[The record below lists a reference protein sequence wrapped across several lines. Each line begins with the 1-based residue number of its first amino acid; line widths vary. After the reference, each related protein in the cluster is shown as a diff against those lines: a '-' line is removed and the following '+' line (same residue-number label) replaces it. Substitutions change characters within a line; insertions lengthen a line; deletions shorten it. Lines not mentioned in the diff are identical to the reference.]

1 VRNGLELYD
10 EAAQSIPSVK
20 EATIGTLT
28 ASRSSSTAFGA
39 ITVVITLLGWSS
51 VPLFLRHFADHI
63 DFWTSNG
70 WRYGFSAL
78 VWLPVLIA
86 ISMRSRLPKGLW
98 KAALV
103 PSIVNAAGQI
113 LFTWAHYRIDPGL
126 LTFGLRSQL
135 IFVAIGAWL
144 MFPRER
150 AIIRTPGYL
159 IGAGLLIS
167 GTIGVMLLNPEQD
180 AAHTVMA
187 GTGVD
192 RGTRASH
199 IEGVLLAVGSGL
211 LFACYGLS
219 VRKFMEGVNSVVAFG
234 SICQYTAIIMVG
246 LMLVFGKSAGRA
258 ALDLQASQMSLL
270 LLSALIGIAFGHM
283 FYYMS
288 IARLGVAVTAGVLQL
303 QPFFVLLG
311 SMSLFDERLSTGQW
325 LGGCVAVTGAMLM
338 LAVQYFISR
347 ARHVSEKPL
356 AIAEGES
363 GA

>member
-1 VRNGLELYD
+1 VTG
-10 EAAQSIPSVK
+10 V
-20 EATIGTLT
+20 
-28 ASRSSSTAFGA
+28 
-39 ITVVITLLGWSS
+39 ITVLSWSS
-51 VPLFLRHFADHI
+51 VPLFLRPFADHI

-86 ISMRSRLPKGLW
+86 ISMRSRLPRGLW

-103 PSIVNAAGQI
+103 PSIINSSGQI

-135 IFVAIGAWL
+135 IFVAVGAWL
-144 MFPRER
+144 LFPNER
-150 AIIRTPGYL
+150 TIIRTPGYL
-159 IGAGLLIS
+159 FGAGLLIC
-167 GTIGVMLLNPEQD
+167 GTIGVMFFDPDPTD
-180 AAHTVMA
+180 AVESVKAM
-187 GTGVD
+187 TGVD

-219 VRKFMEGVNSVVAFG
+219 VRKFMNGINAVVAFG

-246 LMLVFGKSAGRA
+246 LMLAFGESAGA
-258 ALDLQASQMSLL
+258 AAVQLNASQMILL
-270 LLSALIGIAFGHM
+270 LVSALIGIAFGHM

-311 SMSLFDERLSTGQW
+311 SMSLFNEQLSAGQW
-325 LGGCVAVTGAMLM
+325 IGGCVAVTGAMLM
-338 LAVQYFISR
+338 LGVQYFVSR
-347 ARHVSEKPL
+347 RAHVSEKPL